1 MKKPVVIILLVLAV
15 AVISYILYPREKRDE
30 NIVELSGTMEVIEID
45 CSFKIGGYI
54 RELLIEEGDSLN
66 KGQLIGALDDE
77 NVNQDI
83 DIAKTSIDVIKAQ
96 FPKLELQIRQASQAR
111 AKEIESALEK
121 AEEAYSVYES
131 LKSGARDE
139 EIKRA
144 EYLLRESEHALDY
157 AEKNYNRTSNL
168 YDKGAVPL
176 QARDAAE
183 AERLSAL
190 EKKKQAEE
198 SLNLLKAGPKS
209 QDVEAAF
216 KAYKQ
221 AESNYELALINKL
234 DVAELMEEK
243 KILENQLKNS
253 REEMKKLE
261 IIKKDIKLYSPADG
275 VVLKKMAEQ
284 GENIS
289 AGVVVATIGNIKNI
303 YLNGYVSET
312 DLGKIRLGQKAE
324 VKADTYPDKVYNGII
339 SYVSDQAEFT
349 PKNLTTKDDRVK
361 LVYRVKISMDN
372 SSGDL
377 KPGMIA
383 DAIIKPDMN

>member
-15 AVISYILYPREKRDE
+15 AVISYILYPMDKRDE